1 MLFEWDPEKN
11 KLNIKKHG
19 VSFEQ
24 AVLVFT
30 DRNALSIY
38 DDEHS
43 ENEERWIT
51 IGCIPAEKVLVVI
64 HTDRM
69 YIDHKDVIR
78 IISARKATDT
88 EKEDYY
94 RKG

>member
-11 KLNIKKHG
+11 KRNIKKHG
-19 VSFEQ
+19 ISFEQ
-24 AVLVFT
+24 ALLVFT
-30 DRNALSIY
+30 DKRALSIY

-43 ENEERWIT
+43 DTEERWIT
-51 IGCIPAEKVLVVI
+51 IGCIPVEKVLVVI

-78 IISARKATDT
+78 II
-88 EKEDYY
+88 
-94 RKG
+94 